1 MDPLDLLAQ
10 LGHVEPA
17 DPDVL
22 QRAAARFLAASTAER
37 DRAGSIVPPARPGL
51 DAPGARSRWTRARIP
66 RSRRLSWLA
75 ATTVATAAAVTGIA
89 LVVTPHPRPAGTS
102 ADSRPHA
109 ISLTGAILAAFDTH
123 AGDIVEISKQ
133 VTGGGAADG
142 LTQIWLSPAH
152 PAPGQ
157 TQHYRRL
164 TFGSDGKPT
173 NDVEYTYAAP
183 ASSTFVPAQD
193 SCAML
198 SVPATRDQDPLG
210 GPGGFAHSQVTWVYY
225 PLKQWWTASAVT
237 STAWFAGSAQVRACL
252 AAGVWQLAGTG
263 ELDGQ
268 RAVRILQPGG
278 NETYWLSASTY
289 LPMQMVAVTPGGE
302 TITLRFGFLSPTTAN
317 LARVTLAVPPG
328 FAKEAGSP

>member
-22 QRAAARFLAASTAER
+22 QRAADRFLAASAEQR
-37 DRAGSIVPPARPGL
+37 EGAGSIASAGL
-51 DAPGARSRWTRARIP
+51 DAPGAKAARMRARIP
-66 RSRRLSWLA
+66 GSGRHAWLA
-75 ATTVATAAAVTGIA
+75 AATAAVAAAVIGVA
-89 LVVTPHPRPAGTS
+89 LAVTPHPRPGGTS
-102 ADSRPHA
+102 AHSRPHA
-109 ISLTGAILAAFDTH
+109 VSLTDAILAAFGTH

-142 LTQIWLSPAH
+142 LTQIWLSPVH

-164 TFGSDGKPT
+164 TFGADGTPA
-173 NDVEYTYAAP
+173 NDIEYTYAAP
-183 ASSTFVPAQD
+183 ASSTFVPSQD
-193 SCAML
+193 SCAMF
-198 SVPATRDQDPLG
+198 SVPATRDQDPIG
-210 GPGGFAHSQVTWVYY
+210 GPGGFARSEATWVYY
-225 PLKQWWTASAVT
+225 PLRQWWSASAVT

-252 AAGVWQLAGTG
+252 AAGVWQLGGRG

-268 RAVRILQPGG
+268 RAIRIVQPGD
-278 NETYWLSASTY
+278 NETYWLSARSY

-302 TITLRFGFLSPTTAN
+302 TITLRFSFLAPTRAN
-317 LARVTLAVPPG
+317 LARVTPTVPPG
-328 FAKEAGSP
+328 FAREAGAP